1 MQRLRRLKH
10 IARVARG
17 TRLLGQIRKTRAIGK
32 AIEMRIERAI
42 AQPRGHP
49 EHTHRALAHQI
60 DIARAQRTLPPRLAD
75 QSGGIVDQRG
85 LAERNRA
92 LAPPWRAEPRGRL

>member
-42 AQPRGHP
+42 A
-49 EHTHRALAHQI
+49 
-60 DIARAQRTLPPRLAD
+60 AD
-75 QSGGIVDQRG
+75 CTSGGDVVGTSSSNAMTMSEPSSRWISIERSG
-85 LAERNRA
+85 LSV
-92 LAPPWRAEPRGRL
+92 